1 MFKALFLQ
9 TILKIILKNCS
20 FNRCIDVAKEK
31 SCDHYPICY
40 LLIMKYIY
48 ANLIFASDL
57 IFYLILLHLQAV
69 YIQNLKKTC
78 EKWTFWY
85 DFLMTKSKSSFSMP
99 VVM

>member
-1 MFKALFLQ
+1 MDF
-9 TILKIILKNCS
+9 
-20 FNRCIDVAKEK
+20 AKEK
-31 SCDHYPICY
+31 SCDHYPIRY

-69 YIQNLKKTC
+69 HIRNLKKTF

-99 VVM
+99 VAM

>member
-1 MFKALFLQ
+1 M
-9 TILKIILKNCS
+9 
-20 FNRCIDVAKEK
+20 DVAQEK
-31 SCDHYPICY
+31 SCVHYPICY

-57 IFYLILLHLQAV
+57 IFYLILLHLQTV

-85 DFLMTKSKSSFSMP
+85 DLLMTKSKSSFFFFHARRYVICSAW
-99 VVM
+99 VIFVNK

>member
-9 TILKIILKNCS
+9 TYLKIILKKCL
-20 FNRCIDVAKEK
+20 FNRCMDVAKEK

-48 ANLIFASDL
+48 VNLIFASDL

-69 YIQNLKKTC
+69 YIQNLKKTY

-85 DFLMTKSKSSFSMP
+85 DFLMTKSKSRFSMP
-99 VVM
+99 VAM